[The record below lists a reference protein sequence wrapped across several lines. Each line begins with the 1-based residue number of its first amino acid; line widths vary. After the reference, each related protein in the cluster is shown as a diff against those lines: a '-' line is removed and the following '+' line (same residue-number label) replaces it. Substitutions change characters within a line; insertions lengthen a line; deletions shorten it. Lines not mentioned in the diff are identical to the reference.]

1 MLRLF
6 GAQSTAVGKTV
17 ENFPPQWRAAA
28 QWKSRGAETLVALQ
42 AQSPS
47 GLKKAAQALRQA
59 FSADL
64 YGAGETTLP
73 AAVVEA
79 LERHDKLF
87 ICADAAAGAL
97 LEARLE
103 NLPGAEKV
111 FDFGAVSYANP
122 KTGPLI
128 EKRARA
134 RLPKDCTD
142 PLRQALARAQAA
154 RRVVGADL
162 SAACAERDI
171 ALSVHAPYYISM
183 SSLEED
189 KRLHRIDYLL
199 QSCALVKA
207 LGGRRVIFHAG
218 SCGKQ
223 SREAALEK
231 ALDTMRRA
239 VQAVDEAGYG
249 DCILCPE
256 TMGKVNQLGTLDE
269 VLALCSVDERM
280 IPCVDFGHLYA
291 RSQGTGLNDE
301 TAPADYAAIL
311 DAIAAALPGERA
323 KKFHA
328 HFSRIAY
335 TKGGEKCHLTFADT
349 EYGPPHAP
357 LLALLKERGLTPTII
372 CESAGTQAED
382 AAELAKTYA
391 AL

>member
-79 LERHDKLF
+79 LERHDKLL

-134 RLPKDCTD
+134 RLPMIVCWCS
-142 PLRQALARAQAA
+142 AAGRAAFCAPSRRGRTLPFGCWISSGA
-154 RRVVGADL
+154 RRQTSLRLRGRASCL
-162 SAACAERDI
+162 PAGLQRRMFCP
-171 ALSVHAPYYISM
+171 APSP
-183 SSLEED
+183 S
-189 KRLHRIDYLL
+189 
-199 QSCALVKA
+199 
-207 LGGRRVIFHAG
+207 G
-218 SCGKQ
+218 
-223 SREAALEK
+223 
-231 ALDTMRRA
+231 
-239 VQAVDEAGYG
+239 
-249 DCILCPE
+249 
-256 TMGKVNQLGTLDE
+256 
-269 VLALCSVDERM
+269 
-280 IPCVDFGHLYA
+280 IPC
-291 RSQGTGLNDE
+291 
-301 TAPADYAAIL
+301 
-311 DAIAAALPGERA
+311 
-323 KKFHA
+323 
-328 HFSRIAY
+328 
-335 TKGGEKCHLTFADT
+335 
-349 EYGPPHAP
+349 
-357 LLALLKERGLTPTII
+357 
-372 CESAGTQAED
+372 AGCA
-382 AAELAKTYA
+382 
-391 AL
+391 

>member
-79 LERHDKLF
+79 LERHDKLL

-97 LEARLE
+97 LEARFE

-128 EKRARA
+128 EKRAR
-134 RLPKDCTD
+134 LPKDCPD

-162 SAACAERDI
+162 SAACAERVCWCS
-171 ALSVHAPYYISM
+171 AAGRAAFCAPSRRGRTPPSGCWISFGARRRINR
-183 SSLEED
+183 
-189 KRLHRIDYLL
+189 RLRGQASCLPAGL
-199 QSCALVKA
+199 QRTTFRPAPNPS
-207 LGGRRVIFHAG
+207 G
-218 SCGKQ
+218 
-223 SREAALEK
+223 
-231 ALDTMRRA
+231 
-239 VQAVDEAGYG
+239 
-249 DCILCPE
+249 
-256 TMGKVNQLGTLDE
+256 
-269 VLALCSVDERM
+269 
-280 IPCVDFGHLYA
+280 IPC
-291 RSQGTGLNDE
+291 
-301 TAPADYAAIL
+301 
-311 DAIAAALPGERA
+311 
-323 KKFHA
+323 
-328 HFSRIAY
+328 
-335 TKGGEKCHLTFADT
+335 
-349 EYGPPHAP
+349 
-357 LLALLKERGLTPTII
+357 
-372 CESAGTQAED
+372 AGCA
-382 AAELAKTYA
+382 
-391 AL
+391 

>member
-79 LERHDKLF
+79 LERHDKLL

-162 SAACAERDI
+162 SAACAERESDCVLVLSCRKGCFLRTVPAGENPALWLLDI
-171 ALSVHAPYYISM
+171 IQ
-183 SSLEED
+183 
-189 KRLHRIDYLL
+189 RLAVCQPLFQGRGLRLQLGIGHRLILCFQCQHLFGNGIDLFQL
-199 QSCALVKA
+199 PV
-207 LGGRRVIFHAG
+207 
-218 SCGKQ
+218 
-223 SREAALEK
+223 REAAKEFFSKGHCYTSSIKNRGGRPPNSGKTTYCLYDTPKLKTRQTRWIDFIRFLGELSVNLEK
-231 ALDTMRRA
+231 
-239 VQAVDEAGYG
+239 
-249 DCILCPE
+249 
-256 TMGKVNQLGTLDE
+256 KTL
-269 VLALCSVDERM
+269 S
-280 IPCVDFGHLYA
+280 G
-291 RSQGTGLNDE
+291 
-301 TAPADYAAIL
+301 
-311 DAIAAALPGERA
+311 IA
-323 KKFHA
+323 
-328 HFSRIAY
+328 
-335 TKGGEKCHLTFADT
+335 
-349 EYGPPHAP
+349 
-357 LLALLKERGLTPTII
+357 
-372 CESAGTQAED
+372 QQ
-382 AAELAKTYA
+382 
-391 AL
+391 